1 VPEEKKNL
9 PVEEF
14 MTRDVLVT
22 SPDEDVATVMEKL
35 NINKVGRL
43 PVIEGGRLVGII
55 SKTDIMKAMEI
66 RKGTMNS

>member
-1 VPEEKKNL
+1 
-9 PVEEF
+9 

-43 PVIEGGRLVGII
+43 PVIEGV
-55 SKTDIMKAMEI
+55 DWWE
-66 RKGTMNS
+66 

>member
-1 VPEEKKNL
+1 L

-14 MTRDVLVT
+14 MPRDVLVT

>member
-1 VPEEKKNL
+1 
-9 PVEEF
+9 